1 MPSATEC
8 DVLVVGA
15 GVGGAALTLALAVQF
30 PLRVIAVDRRSGPGN
45 INRGDSLL
53 PAVTRHLRTWGA
65 LPSFYAAGARPVAKM
80 QVFHPTSGLLFE
92 GSLTPTL
99 DDEAAPYLV
108 LPHPAIER
116 TLVERARATGRAE
129 VHYNQRVIRLISEDS
144 GGLPRIVGAVVQTED
159 GEKELRARVVVGADG
174 ATSTVRS
181 GLGID
186 LNLIPYDHGFYI
198 AEMERPRNYED
209 AMRIELHPDGNILV
223 VPQGPDRVGIG
234 VLVRNADQT
243 LFRAG
248 SQMAKFEAIG
258 RRSQLLAGLQP
269 FTKGAHLYSLSRGHA
284 KQYVAAGAALIG
296 DAVHITNPT
305 AGQGMTMAI
314 EDAASLAMHLG
325 PSITAAV
332 SRSVLDERLLGYQR
346 DRWPKNESQIR
357 WSHWL
362 SRFYA
367 LPGSTGHAIHHH
379 VFRIGSSPL
388 GRLIQNQIWLRMATR
403 PRRDA

>member
-1 MPSATEC
+1 
-8 DVLVVGA
+8 
-15 GVGGAALTLALAVQF
+15 
-30 PLRVIAVDRRSGPGN
+30 
-45 INRGDSLL
+45 
-53 PAVTRHLRTWGA
+53 
-65 LPSFYAAGARPVAKM
+65 
-80 QVFHPTSGLLFE
+80 
-92 GSLTPTL
+92 
-99 DDEAAPYLV
+99 
-108 LPHPAIER
+108 
-116 TLVERARATGRAE
+116 
-129 VHYNQRVIRLISEDS
+129 
-144 GGLPRIVGAVVQTED
+144 
-159 GEKELRARVVVGADG
+159 
-174 ATSTVRS
+174 
-181 GLGID
+181 
-186 LNLIPYDHGFYI
+186 
-198 AEMERPRNYED
+198 
-209 AMRIELHPDGNILV
+209 
-223 VPQGPDRVGIG
+223 
-234 VLVRNADQT
+234 
-243 LFRAG
+243 
-248 SQMAKFEAIG
+248 MAKFEAIG

-332 SRSVLDERLLGYQR
+332 SRSVLDERLLAYQR

-403 PRRDA
+403 PRREA